1 MASHPA
7 GDPQAAVGFDTRAMR
22 IYGSTRSKPTGSR
35 RTAER
40 VAPPPDD
47 RTAAPASVT
56 APPHPAAPS
65 STARPP
71 RGAASSRARPVG
83 GAATVDQQLRRLELL
98 LLAEAGGDPAV
109 EREIRQHM
117 ADACA
122 RFETATVRLFGPIL
136 VEREV
141 RRRLRLRDRPA

>member
-1 MASHPA
+1 MASHRA
-7 GDPQAAVGFDTRAMR
+7 GDPQATVGFDTRAMR

-56 APPHPAAPS
+56 ALPDRA
-65 STARPP
+65 
-71 RGAASSRARPVG
+71 AASSGAGPVG
-83 GAATVDQQLRRLELL
+83 SAATVDQQLRRLELL

-122 RFETATVRLFGPIL
+122 RFETATVRQFVPIL

-141 RRRLRLRDRPA
+141 RRRLRIRDRPA